1 MLPTLLYKYTLSV
14 KTFSVAKLAGKILMS
29 VCLAVRDQNPSAL
42 YLLVIICTNL
52 SGCATLK
59 PLWLVCYKL

>member
-1 MLPTLLYKYTLSV
+1 
-14 KTFSVAKLAGKILMS
+14 FSVAKLAGKILMS

-59 PLWLVCYKL
+59 PLWLVCYEL